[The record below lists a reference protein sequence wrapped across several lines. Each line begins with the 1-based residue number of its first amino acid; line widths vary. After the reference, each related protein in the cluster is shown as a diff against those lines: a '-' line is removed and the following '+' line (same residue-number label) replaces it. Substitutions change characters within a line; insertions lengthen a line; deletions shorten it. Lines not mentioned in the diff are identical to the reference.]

1 MQFTNI
7 PLTVFFLRT
16 LLAIT
21 IKDQRAWSLVW
32 SKSILFQK
40 LCSELFSFFFFFF
53 SFVVINMAFQWFCS
67 SLIWKQNLLFRQYI
81 ILMFYENKLFSTIIK
96 INIHTHKHFNNTTFL
111 YYLFI
116 QYIYIY
122 IYIYNINNSTENKY
136 K

>member
-40 LCSELFSFFFFFF
+40 LCSELFSFFFF
-53 SFVVINMAFQWFCS
+53 VVINMAFQWFCS

-96 INIHTHKHFNNTTFL
+96 INTHTHTNISITQ
-111 YYLFI
+111 LFSI
-116 QYIYIY
+116 ICFYNIYIY
-122 IYIYNINNSTENKY
+122 IYKQFHRKQVQINN
-136 K
+136 